1 VWTSPG
7 LAIGL
12 VLAIVGATV
21 GCGGGTSATG
31 GTGGTSA
38 TGGAGGIPVG
48 QGGATGSRGGAGGSL
63 AGTTGGGGSGGS
75 GSGGSA
81 GSGSM
86 PDGGGSDAAPCSPDN
101 YLFDCPEHSACDATT
116 LRCTTKCS
124 DSQPCR
130 GGCCS
135 GGTCQPGTEATACG
149 HDGMLCSSCS
159 ALDDGPLCL
168 PWPYTDSPTRPGGYC
183 ACMTSTDC
191 TASFNN
197 VCQPELTL
205 TKRCCHPT
213 GAACSPGNA
222 RACCSGVCAGTC
234 G

>member
-1 VWTSPG
+1 V
-7 LAIGL
+7 
-12 VLAIVGATV
+12 VLALASAGI
-21 GCGGGTSATG
+21 GCGGGGSGGAGGTGGASGTG
-31 GTGGTSA
+31 GTGGSS
-38 TGGAGGIPVG
+38 VG
-48 QGGATGSRGGAGGSL
+48 QGGAAGSRGGAGGRGGSSGSG
-63 AGTTGGGGSGGS
+63 GTIGSGGS
-75 GSGGSA
+75 GTGGLA
-81 GSGSM
+81 GSGSI
-86 PDGGGSDAAPCSPDN
+86 DAGGSDAAPCSPDN
-101 YLFDCPEHSACDATT
+101 YLFDCPEHFACDATT

-135 GGTCQPGTEATACG
+135 AGTCQPGTEATACG
-149 HDGMLCSSCS
+149 HDGKQCNSCS

-168 PWPYTDSPTRPGGYC
+168 AWPYTDSPTRPGGYC

-213 GAACSPGNA
+213 GAACSSTNA